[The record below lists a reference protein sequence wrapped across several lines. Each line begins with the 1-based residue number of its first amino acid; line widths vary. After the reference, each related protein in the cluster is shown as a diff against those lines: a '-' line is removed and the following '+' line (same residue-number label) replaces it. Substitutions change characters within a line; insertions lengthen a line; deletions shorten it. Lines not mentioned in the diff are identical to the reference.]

1 MWAAASETEDRRPLH
16 GEPHGDV
23 LAASMLTSVSSLD
36 YLGGARILDANPRLK
51 WTCELHHRFVEAVN
65 QLGGP
70 NKATPKSLMKA
81 MEIPGLTLYHLKSHL
96 QKYRLGKSLKFDDNR
111 LEVSSALETQEAES
125 GNYSRDFKGS
135 VNEENNHPANDRS
148 LKITESLQLQTEV
161 QKKLHEHIEIVQRNL
176 QVKIEAQGKYLQ
188 SVLIKAQQTLAG
200 YTSSTLGMDF
210 ARTELSR
217 FASLV
222 NPSSSFSEL
231 TQVEEY
237 EEEAEDAQ
245 ESFLYRKKT
254 ETRGI
259 RLLRCSVESSLASSE
274 RSETKLNNDNDEKQ
288 LVELPLMEIKSE
300 VMTDKKKR
308 NHNDVVCMECQ
319 LLKKIDFEVDDDEQE
334 LKLSLNS
341 YKKKYGDVP
350 DRT

>member
-1 MWAAASETEDRRPLH
+1 MCLLMASNTNNGNNQKTKMSL
-16 GEPHGDV
+16 V
-23 LAASMLTSVSSLD
+23 LST
-36 YLGGARILDANPRLK
+36 DANPRLK

-96 QKYRLGKSLKFDDNR
+96 QKYRLGKSLKFDDNK
-111 LEVSSALETQEAES
+111 LEAVSSALETQEAES
-125 GNYSRDFKGS
+125 GNYSRDFRGS
-135 VNEENNHPANDRS
+135 LNEENNHPANDRG
-148 LKITESLQLQTEV
+148 LKITEALQLQTEV
-161 QKKLHEHIEIVQRNL
+161 QKKLHEEIEVVQRNL

-188 SVLIKAQQTLAG
+188 SVLMKAQQTLAG

-210 ARTELSR
+210 ARTKLSR

-237 EEEAEDAQ
+237 EEEAEDAR

-254 ETRGI
+254 ENRGI
-259 RLLRCSVESSLASSE
+259 RLLRCSVESFLASSE
-274 RSETKLNNDNDEKQ
+274 SSDTKMNNDNDERQ
-288 LVELPLMEIKSE
+288 SVELPLMEIKSE
-300 VMTDKKKR
+300 AMNEKKR
-308 NHNDVVCMECQ
+308 NYNDVVCMEYQ
-319 LLKKIDFEVDDDEQE
+319 LLKKIDFQVDDDEQE

-341 YKKKYGDVP
+341 YKKNYGDVP
-350 DRT
+350 EPKKKTRV

>member
-1 MWAAASETEDRRPLH
+1 
-16 GEPHGDV
+16 
-23 LAASMLTSVSSLD
+23 
-36 YLGGARILDANPRLK
+36 
-51 WTCELHHRFVEAVN
+51 
-65 QLGGP
+65 
-70 NKATPKSLMKA
+70 MKA

-135 VNEENNHPANDRS
+135 VNEENNHPANES